1 VPVVAM
7 TMELGVRGNEVAAG
21 VAKAL
26 GISVVSND
34 LAERVAG
41 RAGVK
46 KSLVQRLREGKA
58 SLLERL
64 WAPDEELA
72 LFTAEEVFELAQ
84 KGGVLIRGWGSTLL
98 LRPVP
103 HILCVRVCAP
113 IAARIET
120 LMRRLD
126 TDDESYIREEI
137 EASDAAHAAAMQNR
151 FRVKWGD
158 PLLYDLTLN
167 TERIAIES
175 CVAQVVALAGRG
187 EFQETP
193 AGRAKLAT
201 LALEARVRAAL
212 HAAPE
217 TENVEITVVADGHRV
232 ALRGM
237 VEDDAERKA
246 AAAVAAK
253 VKGVAQVADELRT
266 MRRPGR

>member
-1 VPVVAM
+1 VPVIAM

-26 GISVVSND
+26 GLTVVAND

-41 RAGVK
+41 RAQVK

-64 WAPDEELA
+64 WAPDEGIA
-72 LFTAEEVFELAQ
+72 LYTAEEVFERAQ
-84 KGGVLIRGWGSTLL
+84 QGGVLIRGWGSTLL

-103 HILCVRVCAP
+103 HIPCVRVCAP
-113 IAARIET
+113 LGVRIAT
-120 LMRRLD
+120 LMKRLD
-126 TDDESYIREEI
+126 TDDETYIREEI
-137 EASDAAHAAAMQNR
+137 EASDEAHAAAMQSR

-167 TERIAIES
+167 TDRLSIAS
-175 CVAQVVALAGRG
+175 CVEQVVTLTGRP
-187 EFQETP
+187 EFRETP
-193 AGRAKLAT
+193 ATRARLAS

-217 TENVEITVVADGHRV
+217 TENVEVTVLADGDRII
-232 ALRGM
+232 LRGM
-237 VEDDAERKA
+237 VEDDAEQKS
-246 AAAVAAK
+246 AAAVSAA
-253 VKGVAQVADELRT
+253 VKGVAAVANELRV
-266 MRRPGR
+266 MRRPRR

>member
-1 VPVVAM
+1 VPVIAM

-21 VAKAL
+21 AAKTL
-26 GISVVSND
+26 GISVVAND
-34 LAERVAG
+34 LVERVAG

-64 WAPDEELA
+64 WAPDEDIA
-72 LFTAEEVFELAQ
+72 LFTAEEVFDRAQ
-84 KGGVLIRGWGSTLL
+84 MGDVLIRGWGSTLL

-103 HILCVRVCAP
+103 HIPCVRVCAP
-113 IAARIET
+113 MAARIET

-126 TDDESYIREEI
+126 TDDETYLREQI
-137 EASDAAHAAAMQNR
+137 EASDEAHAAAMQSR

-167 TERIAIES
+167 TERLAIES
-175 CVAQVVALAGRG
+175 CVDQVAALTRRP
-187 EFQETP
+187 EFKETP
-193 AGRAKLAT
+193 ASRAKLAS

-217 TENVEITVVADGHRV
+217 TESVDVSVVADGDRIV
-232 ALRGM
+232 LRGM

-253 VKGVAQVADELRT
+253 VKGVSQLANELRT
-266 MRRPGR
+266 MRRPRR

>member
-1 VPVVAM
+1 M

-26 GISVVSND
+26 GVAVVANE

-41 RAGVK
+41 RVK
-46 KSLVQRLREGKA
+46 VRKSLVQRLREGKA

-64 WAPDEELA
+64 WAPDEEIA
-72 LFTAEEVFELAQ
+72 LFTAEQVLELAQ

-103 HILCVRVCAP
+103 HVPCIRVCAP
-113 IAARIET
+113 LEDRIRT
-120 LMRRLD
+120 LMKRLD
-126 TDDESYIREEI
+126 TDDEDYVRAEI
-137 EASDAAHAAAMQNR
+137 EASDEAHAAAMQHR

-167 TERIAIES
+167 TARVSIES
-175 CVAQVVALAGRG
+175 CVAQVVALAGRP
-187 EFQETP
+187 EFRETP
-193 AGRAKLAT
+193 ESRRT
-201 LALEARVRAAL
+201 LANLVLEARVRAAM

-217 TENVEITVVADGHRV
+217 TENVEVTVVADGHTV
-232 ALRGM
+232 TLRGM
-237 VEDDAERKA
+237 VVDEAERKS

-253 VKGVAQVADELRT
+253 VKGVSEVANELRT
-266 MRRPGR
+266 MRRPRR